1 MIVTDNGLM
10 KIGEA
15 ASAVGVAS
23 SVLRY
28 YEREGLLAP
37 KVKTRAGYRLYDAES
52 VRRLEFIRTAQAVG
66 FTLDDIRRLLDLE
79 QNIDPPCREVQH
91 LLEQRLA
98 DIGRKMNDLK
108 RFKNALGR
116 ALERCRRCTDECAVL
131 KDLHPK
137 ANKNKRRRG

>member
-1 MIVTDNGLM
+1 MIVADNGLM

-15 ASAVGVAS
+15 ANTVGVAS

-28 YEREGLLAP
+28 YEREGLLTP
-37 KVKTRAGYRLYDAES
+37 KVRTAVGYRLYDAES

-79 QNIDPPCREVQH
+79 QSIDPPCREVQQ

-116 ALERCRRCTDECAVL
+116 ALDRCRRCTDECAVL
-131 KDLHPK
+131 KDLRPK
-137 ANKNKRRRG
+137 EDTNKRRRG